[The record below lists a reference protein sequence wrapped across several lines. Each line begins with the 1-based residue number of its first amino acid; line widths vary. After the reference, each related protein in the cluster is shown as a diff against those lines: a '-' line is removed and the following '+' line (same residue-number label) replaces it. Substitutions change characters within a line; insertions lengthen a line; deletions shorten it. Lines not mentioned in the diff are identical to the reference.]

1 MSRGLRYRRS
11 SISGRVTSLFVWLKI
26 MARFSSENQPKRKVG
41 GKTNADVKTFC
52 RAKMKGMTNAEAYK
66 MANPG
71 SISAEPRKTGYKFAH
86 RPQVEAEMERLRRA
100 AEEKAHATPE
110 MIMAAYEDIAFDPDK
125 KDETKIAALDRLS
138 KVHNMFSD
146 NAKVE
151 VAVSMADREQ
161 SMRKWLEELQ
171 GGETEEPSSLG

>member
-1 MSRGLRYRRS
+1 MPEWNRNEN
-11 SISGRVTSLFVWLKI
+11 T
-26 MARFSSENQPKRKVG
+26 FSSEHQPTKRRG
-41 GKTNADVKTFC
+41 PSRPADIKTFC
-52 RAKMKGMTNAEAYK
+52 IARMQGKTMREAYK
-66 MANPG
+66 LANPG
-71 SISAEPRKTGYKFAH
+71 TKAAHPEKVGQKFAH
-86 RPQVEAEMERLRRA
+86 RPSVEAEMERLRKA
-100 AEEKAHATPE
+100 AEEKSHATPE

>member
-1 MSRGLRYRRS
+1 MPEWNKN
-11 SISGRVTSLFVWLKI
+11 SGT
-26 MARFSSENQPKRKVG
+26 FSSENQPAF
-41 GKTNADVKTFC
+41 KTRGAKSHGDIKTFC
-52 RAKMKGMTNAEAYK
+52 RARMQGKTMGEAYK
-66 MANPG
+66 LANPG
-71 SISAEPRKTGYKFAH
+71 SKTAYPDKRGQDFAH
-86 RPQVEAEMERLRRA
+86 RPAVEAEMERLRRA
-100 AEEKAHATPE
+100 AEKKAHATPE

-146 NAKVE
+146 NARVE

>member
-1 MSRGLRYRRS
+1 MGANR
-11 SISGRVTSLFVWLKI
+11 TS
-26 MARFSSENQPKRKVG
+26 FSSENQPKNRKG
-41 GKTNADVKTFC
+41 RTPTGDVKTFC
-52 RAKMKGMTNAEAYK
+52 RAKMQGKTNGEAYK
-66 MANPG
+66 LSHPG
-71 SISAEPRKTGYKFAH
+71 TVSSDLSNIGYTYAH
-86 RPQVEAEMERLRRA
+86 RPEVEAEMERLRRA

-146 NAKVE
+146 NARVE

-171 GGETEEPSSLG
+171 GGEAEEPSSLG

>member
-1 MSRGLRYRRS
+1 
-11 SISGRVTSLFVWLKI
+11 
-26 MARFSSENQPKRKVG
+26 
-41 GKTNADVKTFC
+41 
-52 RAKMKGMTNAEAYK
+52 

-71 SISAEPRKTGYKFAH
+71 SVSTEPRKTGYKFSH
-86 RPQVEAEMERLRRA
+86 RPAVEAEMERLRRA

-146 NAKVE
+146 SAKVE

>member
-1 MSRGLRYRRS
+1 
-11 SISGRVTSLFVWLKI
+11 
-26 MARFSSENQPKRKVG
+26 MARFSSENQPKRRTG

-71 SISAEPRKTGYKFAH
+71 SFAEEPRKVGYTFSH

>member
-1 MSRGLRYRRS
+1 
-11 SISGRVTSLFVWLKI
+11 
-26 MARFSSENQPKRKVG
+26 MARFSSENQPKNRKG
-41 GKTNADVKTFC
+41 RTTTGDVKAFC
-52 RAKMKGMTNAEAYK
+52 QAKMKGMTNAEAYK
-66 MANPG
+66 LSHPG
-71 SISAEPRKTGYKFAH
+71 SVSEKPKTVGYTFSH
-86 RPQVEAEMERLRRA
+86 RPAVEAEMERLRRA

>member
-1 MSRGLRYRRS
+1 M
-11 SISGRVTSLFVWLKI
+11 
-26 MARFSSENQPKRKVG
+26 
-41 GKTNADVKTFC
+41 
-52 RAKMKGMTNAEAYK
+52 AEAYK
-66 MANPG
+66 LANPG
-71 SISAEPRKTGYKFAH
+71 SKSAHPDKTGQSFAH
-86 RPQVEAEMERLRRA
+86 RPAVEAEMERLRRA
-100 AEEKAHATPE
+100 AEKKAHATPE